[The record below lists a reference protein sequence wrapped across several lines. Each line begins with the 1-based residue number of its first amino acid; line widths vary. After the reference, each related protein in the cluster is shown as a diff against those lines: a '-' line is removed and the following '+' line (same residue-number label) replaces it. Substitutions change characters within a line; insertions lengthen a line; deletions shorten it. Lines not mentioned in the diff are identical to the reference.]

1 MFEISIKILL
11 LVSMNRDKIMFN
23 IISLIADLC
32 LYLPVIGCNFVLDAV
47 FTKAFTKNEPGRTIW
62 PS

>member
-1 MFEISIKILL
+1 
-11 LVSMNRDKIMFN
+11 MNKDKIMFN

-32 LYLPVIGCNFVLDAV
+32 VYLPVICCNFVLDAV